1 MGGREMNFSRDRMIV
16 WSHGD
21 MWNLT
26 GGWGE
31 NTLGDNL
38 SPDSFLGL
46 EEVVEEVSV
55 ELTGCSGRAAAA
67 AHEITQGEIV
77 TRTMA
82 FTQGA
87 VRQKLNI
94 ILSLSNNE
102 LMMLIETQ
110 GLPLCTVHK
119 CEHYS
124 LLVRVATPTRVH
136 WPHGITHGTH
146 NKMSTLHVYLPLCD
160 GTVR

>member
-1 MGGREMNFSRDRMIV
+1 M
-16 WSHGD
+16 
-21 MWNLT
+21 
-26 GGWGE
+26 
-31 NTLGDNL
+31 GDNF

-46 EEVVEEVSV
+46 AEVVEEASV

-77 TRTMA
+77 TRTMNA
-82 FTQGA
+82 VSVLKLH
-87 VRQKLNI
+87 VRQKLNTTP
-94 ILSLSNNE
+94 SLSNNE

-119 CEHYS
+119 CEHNS

-136 WPHGITHGTH
+136 
-146 NKMSTLHVYLPLCD
+146 
-160 GTVR
+160 